1 MFIITAFNL
10 KTRHVSVNTR
20 NIYGHIMKLFYYE
33 RNVLVALCSIS
44 RFSKEKG
51 MLNER
56 IIRIIIGRTKTFG
69 DNN

>member
-1 MFIITAFNL
+1 
-10 KTRHVSVNTR
+10 
-20 NIYGHIMKLFYYE
+20 MKQFYYE

-44 RFSKEKG
+44 RFSQEKG

-69 DNN
+69 DHN